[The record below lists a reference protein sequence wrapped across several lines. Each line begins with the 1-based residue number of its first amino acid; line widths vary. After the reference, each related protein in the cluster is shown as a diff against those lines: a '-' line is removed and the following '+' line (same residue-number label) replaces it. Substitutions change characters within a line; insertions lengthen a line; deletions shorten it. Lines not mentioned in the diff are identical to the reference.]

1 MLGVRIP
8 TLALALF
15 VLSGPA
21 VASHADSGP
30 CAQYDPFTMRCIKAL
45 QIGGGE
51 ERRPDQGKDPIDSG
65 RSEPEKPRSCEYG
78 GRPVQCESALGSW
91 SSYASSWCRLLP
103 NQPPMSDPVWGG
115 EQTGQI
121 YSCTRPGFE
130 GLPDEWGAV
139 LRWLP
144 APPEAAPPDPREL
157 AQRLFASIDFQA
169 PEIGIF
175 PRGDSTQ
182 RMSYVGWNMWL
193 WAAPTSELQWGPIT
207 DSISEGGVTV
217 TLTATVSELVWDM
230 GNGDSL
236 TCGKGTPWSES
247 ATGGRNVASPDCGYL
262 YETDG
267 TYTVTATS
275 NWDVQW
281 SGGGQS
287 GTIPLT
293 LSRDAQVIVGELQSL
308 NTGG

>member
-1 MLGVRIP
+1 MFGSREVLCVTAAGVWSSTVMGWCKLP
-8 TLALALF
+8 SAQ
-15 VLSGPA
+15 PA
-21 VASHADSGP
+21 FDN
-30 CAQYDPFTMRCIKAL
+30 
-45 QIGGGE
+45 
-51 ERRPDQGKDPIDSG
+51 PIW
-65 RSEPEKPRSCEYG
+65 G
-78 GRPVQCESALGSW
+78 GRTDGAVYE
-91 SSYASSWCRLLP
+91 
-103 NQPPMSDPVWGG
+103 
-115 EQTGQI
+115 
-121 YSCTRPGFE
+121 CTRAGFE
-130 GLPDEWGAV
+130 GVPDANMAGLW
-139 LRWLP
+139 WLP
-144 APPEAAPPDPREL
+144 GPPEAAPPDPREL

-207 DSISEGGVTV
+207 DSISEGGVHV
-217 TLTATVSELVWDM
+217 TLTATVSELVWDL
-230 GNGDSL
+230 GNGETV
-236 TCGKGTPWSES
+236 TCGRGTPWSES

-262 YETDG
+262 YESDG

-293 LSRDAQVIVGELQSL
+293 LSRDAEVIVGELQSL

>member
-1 MLGVRIP
+1 MSVLAALMAVVPGR
-8 TLALALF
+8 ALAEVGCVIDATSGHCIYPLESDGGEPQKGRGPDPDRRKSGSNTGTRSCSYQGRQIAC
-15 VLSGPA
+15 SGP
-21 VASHADSGP
+21 
-30 CAQYDPFTMRCIKAL
+30 L
-45 QIGGGE
+45 GE
-51 ERRPDQGKDPIDSG
+51 W
-65 RSEPEKPRSCEYG
+65 SE
-78 GRPVQCESALGSW
+78 
-91 SSYASSWCRLLP
+91 YAASWCRVLP
-103 NQPPMSDPVWGG
+103 NQPPADDPVWNGNTSG
-115 EQTGQI
+115 AV
-121 YSCTRPGFE
+121 YACVRPGFD
-130 GLPDEWGAV
+130 GLPDPGATM

-262 YETDG
+262 YASDG